1 MTHFKI
7 SRKELELFVTSMKVY
22 ETKIDEE
29 HPHSD
34 TYPLSHEISK
44 EKRYINNT
52 IGKMENELKIRSM
65 RTHKVTT

>member
-34 TYPLSHEISK
+34 TYPFSHEISK
-44 EKRYINNT
+44 YCSLCSSI
-52 IGKMENELKIRSM
+52 SFA
-65 RTHKVTT
+65 

>member
-34 TYPLSHEISK
+34 TYPFSHEISK
-44 EKRYINNT
+44 EKDI
-52 IGKMENELKIRSM
+52 
-65 RTHKVTT
+65 